1 MTEYTQETLEKVIK
15 EQQEKIHSL
24 IQSLR
29 LKHVQR
35 ERVEAEIVELNVE
48 IGKIND
54 FIDLMQGIQNGIE
67 DRAICA
73 GFKKMRKENRD
84 KRVSDKS

>member
-73 GFKKMRKENRD
+73 GLKKMRKENRD